1 MDILID
7 TSVWSLALRRR
18 TRQLSP
24 SEVQMHREWSDLVQ
38 EGRAAIIGPV
48 RQELL
53 SGIQAENAFERLRER
68 LRAFEDI
75 SLTTD
80 DYEEA
85 ARFNN
90 RCRASGVAG
99 SAVDLLICA
108 AAARCDLPIFTV
120 DADFGRYARLLPVKL
135 HGPRGEQT

>member
-1 MDILID
+1 MDVLID

-18 TRQLSP
+18 RRQLSP
-24 SEVQMHREWSDLVQ
+24 SQTQVHREWSDLVQ

-53 SGIQAENAFERLRER
+53 SGIQDEAAFERLRDR
-68 LRAFEDI
+68 LRAFDDLF
-75 SLTTD
+75 LTTD

-108 AAARCDLPIFTV
+108 AAAWRNLPIFTV
-120 DADFGRYARLLPVKL
+120 DADFRRYAGILPVKL
-135 HGPRGEQT
+135 HEPRGEG